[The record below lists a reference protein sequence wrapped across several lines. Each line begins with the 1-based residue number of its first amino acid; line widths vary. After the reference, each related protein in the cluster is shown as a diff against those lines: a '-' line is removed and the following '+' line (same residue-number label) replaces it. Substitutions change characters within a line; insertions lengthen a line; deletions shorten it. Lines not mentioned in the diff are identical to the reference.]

1 MLLELLLDF
10 SLKTLSRL
18 KIKMPPKKSAKSS
31 KTPKAQASPGPA
43 PLPVVDQ
50 PAGDAGPQ
58 GAAGG
63 PGEGIPS
70 ASGSRGVRSSWT
82 FSEHFRTNEQRLAFV
97 SSFRSK
103 PFLYDKSCQ
112 QYKDTTVKEEGKAAL
127 CLEFGLTPDQ
137 LKKCIKHMWDMVRSS
152 KQRLEAAQEAG
163 GTEDPF
169 AGAEQARWW
178 WHQIAWLAPY
188 RGEPRKKHTMG
199 CVASHPA
206 PAEASATA
214 PPASSSPAL
223 SAPQPATQVLGA
235 GTVAPV
241 ASSSQSVQEGT
252 GSVAA
257 ASTSSAVAACGC
269 PVGCCDT
276 LRDHLLENR
285 TQLVD
290 PHRNFMTWLMTES
303 NFLQGFQRSAFHARM
318 ASLLMRYMPPG
329 EALGPIPSS
338 ADFVAVDGGFFVPS
352 VGFTT
357 GPALSRAPATVPS
370 PTPSSSVPLEPQVVV
385 RTPRRS
391 SRKGTPTKRPSS
403 STASPSPSKASTST
417 QPAATC
423 SPSPSDEPTF
433 TTLQPMDQ
441 SDFTEGYASLMQF
454 LVDDKE

>member
-1 MLLELLLDF
+1 MLLELLPDSTEF
-10 SLKTLSRL
+10 QTYT
-18 KIKMPPKKSAKSS
+18 MPPKKSKTTKAK
-31 KTPKAQASPGPA
+31 ARRAPGPA
-43 PLPVVDQ
+43 PPPEVDQ
-50 PAGDAGPQ
+50 PAGAAGPQ

-63 PGEGIPS
+63 PGEGNPS
-70 ASGSRGVRSSWT
+70 ASGSRGVRSWT
-82 FSEHFRTNEQRLAFV
+82 FSEHFRTNEQKLAFV
-97 SSFRSK
+97 NSFRSK

-127 CLEFGLTPDQ
+127 CLDFGLTPNQ

-152 KQRLEAAQEAG
+152 KQRLVAAQEAG

-223 SAPQPATQVLGA
+223 SVPQPATHDLGA
-235 GTVAPV
+235 GTVAPL

-276 LRDHLLENR
+276 LRDHLFENR
-285 TQLVD
+285 TLLVD

-423 SPSPSDEPTF
+423 SPSDEPTF